1 MGTILVTLAH
11 LASAAVTVAANNMPA
26 KPSQGDAEILIDGNP
41 HSLEGVTSVTVQ
53 DPDQGPLGPVLTA
66 EEIADMMEEELLELS
81 PWWQLQLQMVWGY
94 DGMWQ
99 INALEVGPLPW
110 EGWVELHDMD
120 GNKIWARGEDITS
133 MTSNG
138 PFWRGPR

>member
-11 LASAAVTVAANNMPA
+11 LASAAITVAANNMPA
-26 KPSQGDAEILIDGNP
+26 KPSQGDAEILIDGTP
-41 HSLEGVTSVTVQ
+41 HSLDGVKDIKIE
-53 DPDQGPLGPVLTA
+53 DPDLPPLAPFLTP

-81 PWWQLQLQMVWGY
+81 PWWTLQLQMVSGFE
-94 DGMWQ
+94 GMWQ
-99 INALEVGPLPW
+99 INSLEVGALPW
-110 EGWVELHDMD
+110 EDWVELHDAD